1 MPIIFGTAG
10 IPLRLKERDAISGI
24 ECVNEL
30 GLHAMEMEF
39 VYGVQ
44 MKEEKAL
51 EVRKA
56 AEKNKISLSIHAPY
70 YINLLSVE
78 KEKRV
83 ASRKRIVDSCKIGSI
98 AGARRIVVHPAFY
111 GKIDKKQAMEE
122 MKAQIGMILDE
133 LKAKKI
139 QNTQIALETM
149 GKVAQFGTLEENF
162 TLANEFGME
171 KVNPC
176 IDFGHLHARG
186 NGCLRTKGDFLE
198 KLEIA
203 GSFGKK
209 YLQTLHVHFEGIA
222 YSEKGEKNHLPISVK
237 DPDFSLLAAA
247 LVEKGC
253 SGTIICESPEIE
265 NDALEMQKIYTKLL
279 GG

>member
-1 MPIIFGTAG
+1 
-10 IPLRLKERDAISGI
+10 
-24 ECVNEL
+24 
-30 GLHAMEMEF
+30 MEMEF

-70 YINLLSVE
+70 FINLLSVE
-78 KEKRV
+78 KEKRD
-83 ASRKRIVDSCKIGSI
+83 ASRRRIVDSCKIGSI

-122 MKAQIGMILDE
+122 MKEQVGMTLDE

-139 QNTQIALETM
+139 ENTQIALETM
-149 GKVAQFGTLEENF
+149 GKITQFGTLEENF

-186 NGCLRTKGDFLE
+186 NGCLKTKKDFWG
-198 KLEIA
+198 KLEVVE
-203 GSFGKK
+203 SFGKK

-222 YSEKGEKNHLPISVK
+222 YTEKGERSHLPISVK
-237 DPDFSLLAAA
+237 DPDFSLLAQA
-247 LVEKGC
+247 LIEKGY

-265 NDALEMQKIYTKLL
+265 NDALEMKKIYTKLL